1 MLFILD
7 QPINPFTPE
16 IQPACLPFNQSAT
29 NYPTINSTNLIA
41 GWGLTK
47 GSDERS
53 FPNDLQNA
61 LNKVVDCSG
70 FGMSTR
76 IICSSKLK

>member
-7 QPINPFTPE
+7 QPINPFTNE
-16 IQPACLPFNQSAT
+16 IQPACLPFNQSAV
-29 NYPTINSTNLIA
+29 NYPPLNSANLIA

-47 GSDERS
+47 GSDKNS
-53 FPNDLQNA
+53 LPNDLQNA
-61 LNKVVDCSG
+61 LNKVVYCSG
-70 FGMSTR
+70 FGISTS